1 MNETP
6 DTAQRPA
13 QPVVATGPLLGS
25 EIWACA
31 EYSDSESWHGPYGSR
46 EEAIANLFDYYG
58 AQDGGYISR
67 ARPVQPG
74 DDLADESWTFIC
86 IGEPEHIEPN
96 VKDQQRRTK
105 DSE

>member
-25 EIWACA
+25 EMWACA
-31 EYSDSESWHGPYGSR
+31 ECDDSESWHGPYGSR
-46 EEAIANLFDYYG
+46 EEAIANLFAYY
-58 AQDGGYISR
+58 ADGGYISP

-74 DDLADESWTFIC
+74 DDVADESWTFIC
-86 IGEPEHIEPN
+86 IGKPEHIEPN
-96 VKDQQRRTK
+96 TGNEPRR
-105 DSE
+105 

>member
-1 MNETP
+1 MSDSP

-25 EIWACA
+25 EMWAYA
-31 EYSDSESWHGPYGSR
+31 HYSDSESWHGPYVSR
-46 EEAIANLFDYYG
+46 EQAIANLFSDHE
-58 AQDGGYISR
+58 DGGYISQ

-74 DDLADESWTFIC
+74 DDVADDNWTFIC

-96 VKDQQRRTK
+96 K
-105 DSE
+105 